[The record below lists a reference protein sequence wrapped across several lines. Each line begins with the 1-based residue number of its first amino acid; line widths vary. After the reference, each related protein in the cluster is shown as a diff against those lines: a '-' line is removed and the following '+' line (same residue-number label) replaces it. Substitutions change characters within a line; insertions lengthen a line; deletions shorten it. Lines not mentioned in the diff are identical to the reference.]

1 MSHSTHA
8 SRRPNDGI
16 DVVAAL
22 EREWDALATT
32 TLSGRLR
39 RWSQREPQLAEFSTA
54 GELVGSLRRLR
65 GDHDAENAILAALLR
80 EARTDPLA
88 ARVVLQALLPG
99 LKRLASRLLHS
110 AAERDELWS
119 LLLAHGW
126 ERIRS
131 YPLERRPRRIA
142 ANLLLDTAHATLAT
156 LAAERRSHAQAGV
169 LETTTTEPVAAADEV
184 EVVLARAVRAGALS
198 REEAV
203 LILQTRIEGVPLASI
218 AAGGAVAY
226 EALRKR
232 RRRAERRLLLFLGR
246 PDVRFGGRD
255 RPLSVA
261 RVAGEGLAG
270 SAGGGAVTHPQLRR

>member
-1 MSHSTHA
+1 MSHGTHA
-8 SRRPNDGI
+8 SRRPGHGI

-22 EREWDALATT
+22 EREWEALAMT

-39 RWSQREPQLAEFSTA
+39 RWSQREPRLAAFSTA
-54 GELVGSLRRLR
+54 SELLGSLRRLR

-99 LKRLASRLLHS
+99 LKRLAGRLLHT

-156 LAAERRSHAQAGV
+156 LAAERSSRAQSCE
-169 LETTTTEPVAAADEV
+169 LEATPAEPVAAVDEV

-203 LILQTRIEGVPLASI
+203 LILETRIEGVSLASL
-218 AAGGAVAY
+218 AGDGQVAY

-255 RPLSVA
+255 RPLSDA
-261 RVAGEGLAG
+261 RVAGDGLAG

>member
-1 MSHSTHA
+1 MSHGTHA
-8 SRRPNDGI
+8 SRRPGHGI

-22 EREWDALATT
+22 EREWAALAMT

-39 RWSQREPQLAEFSTA
+39 RWSQREPRLAAFSTA
-54 GELVGSLRRLR
+54 SELLGSLRRLR

-80 EARTDPLA
+80 EAQTDPLA

-99 LKRLASRLLHS
+99 LKRLASRLLHT

-156 LAAERRSHAQAGV
+156 LAAERSSRAQALV
-169 LETTTTEPVAAADEV
+169 NAIT
-184 EVVLARAVRAGALS
+184 LAR
-198 REEAV
+198 
-203 LILQTRIEGVPLASI
+203 PASSSI
-218 AAGGAVAY
+218 T
-226 EALRKR
+226 K
-232 RRRAERRLLLFLGR
+232 
-246 PDVRFGGRD
+246 
-255 RPLSVA
+255 S
-261 RVAGEGLAG
+261 
-270 SAGGGAVTHPQLRR
+270 

>member
-1 MSHSTHA
+1 MSHGPNA
-8 SRRPNDGI
+8 SRRPDRGI

-22 EREWDALATT
+22 ECEWEALVTT

-39 RWSQREPQLAEFSTA
+39 RWSQREPRLAAFSTA
-54 GELVGSLRRLR
+54 SELISSLRRLR

-99 LKRLASRLLHS
+99 LKRLAGRLLHT

-142 ANLLLDTAHATLAT
+142 ANLLLDTAHATLTT
-156 LAAERRSHAQAGV
+156 LAAERRSRVQACE
-169 LETTTTEPVAAADEV
+169 LEATPAEPIAAADEV

-203 LILQTRIEGVPLASI
+203 LILQTRIEGVPLASL
-218 AAGGAVAY
+218 AGGEVAY

-255 RPLSVA
+255 RPLFDA
-261 RVAGEGLAG
+261 RVAGDGLAG
-270 SAGGGAVTHPQLRR
+270 SVGGGAVTHPQLRR